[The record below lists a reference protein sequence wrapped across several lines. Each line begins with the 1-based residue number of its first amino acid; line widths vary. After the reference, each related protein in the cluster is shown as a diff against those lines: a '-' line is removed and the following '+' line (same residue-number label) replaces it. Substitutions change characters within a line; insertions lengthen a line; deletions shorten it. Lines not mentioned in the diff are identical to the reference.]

1 MTEDIE
7 NYILD
12 SSDEIYN
19 VETNNALE
27 DYNETIINLMAIRCH
42 HQCKYHTN
50 TDHQVNHCTAI
61 VNKIEEAVDN
71 CNYTFSD
78 ECMDTF
84 IEYINYQH
92 DYWYTLFGC
101 IKENHQLFVKVFSK
115 LYINYIPTKEQIKT
129 LLTCPEYDEC
139 LKVLVDKNKK
149 FTKFDAQTLSDFAR
163 IRMKHSEDKTDE
175 KMIIDTILQNCNLP
189 DDCIDDDTISARNTY
204 YSNVLAN
211 MLYKYGGTFTQDHMH
226 IACEFLPYTINLI
239 NVLLIIGLELD
250 KKSLEIACQYADEES
265 LKYVVGLAKIPI
277 NDAKY
282 NMCYSKEHCW
292 VEYRLKVI
300 QDKYNQIN
308 RVDSGGYRNASN
320 DIIIK
325 KIKVFTDNEYMK
337 DNKNKCKYMTSLY
350 NYCRIGH
357 SNGAKQLIQ
366 NYKLVPDYKCF
377 EYLYK
382 KRYVDIAFITYLLLV
397 IDKYEVTLV
406 AKIAKETVEAC
417 KKDKVAQN
425 KIDKVQIIDINSS
438 NKSNNDTKIVDKF
451 ILKEYNDNF
460 KSTKKYS
467 FLMEKEIFSN
477 ESMNIDNILKNLDD
491 GCFNVKFNDSIVKIK
506 VPEDKRI
513 IQQAPKKYI
522 TYFKKSDNICMSYLE
537 IRKEFIDNIRTK
549 KWFKKDNKQLVNLPK
564 SLRNKLGLDKDGYI
578 QFGDIDKIIDL
589 FYDQ

>member
-1 MTEDIE
+1 MNEDIE

-12 SSDEIYN
+12 SSDEID
-19 VETNNALE
+19 EAQALE
-27 DYNETIINLMAIRCH
+27 NYNETIINLMAIRCH

-78 ECMDTF
+78 ECMDKF

-92 DYWYTLFGC
+92 DYSYTLFGC

-115 LYINYIPTKEQIKT
+115 LYVNYVPTKEQIKI

-139 LKVLVDKNKK
+139 IINLVDKNKK
-149 FTKFDAQTLSDFAR
+149 FTKFDAQTLSNFAR
-163 IRMKHSEDKTDE
+163 IRMKHSEDKTDN
-175 KMIIDTILQNCNLP
+175 KIIIDTILQNCNLP
-189 DDCIDDDTISARNTY
+189 DEYIHYDIISTRNTY
-204 YSNVLAN
+204 YNNILAN

-226 IACEFLPYTINLI
+226 IACEFLPYTINLV

-250 KKSLEIACQYADEES
+250 KKSLGAACQYTDAES
-265 LKYVVGLAKIPI
+265 LKYIVDLAKIPVT
-277 NDAKY
+277 DAKY
-282 NMCYSKEHCW
+282 NVCYSKEHYW

-308 RVDSGGYRNASN
+308 KVDDNGYRNASN
-320 DIIIK
+320 STIIK

-337 DNKNKCKYMTSLY
+337 DDKNKCKYMTSLY
-350 NYCRIGH
+350 NYCRTGH
-357 SNGAKQLIQ
+357 SNGIRQLIQ
-366 NYKLVPDYKCF
+366 TYELVPDYKCF

-382 KRYVDIAFITYLLLV
+382 RRFVDVELVKYLLSV
-397 IDKYEVTLV
+397 IDKYEVTLATKI
-406 AKIAKETVEAC
+406 AKIAKETL
-417 KKDKVAQN
+417 KKDKIAQN
-425 KIDKVQIIDINSS
+425 KVDKVKIIDINGSNNS
-438 NKSNNDTKIVDKF
+438 NKDTKIVDKF

-467 FLMEKEIFSN
+467 SLMEKEIFSN
-477 ESMNIDNILKNLDD
+477 ESGNIDNILKNLD
-491 GCFNVKFNDSIVKIK
+491 NIIKIK

-522 TYFKKSDNICMSYLE
+522 TYFKKPNNVCMSYLE
-537 IRKEFIDNIRTK
+537 IRKEFIDVIRDK
-549 KWFKKDNKQLVNLPK
+549 KWFRKNNKQLVNLPK

-578 QFGDIDKIIDL
+578 QFEDIDKIIDL